1 MLSALQMPAIAVVL
15 TLPKSHE
22 QKARLIFQGFGE

>member
-1 MLSALQMPAIAVVL
+1 MPAIAVVL